1 MENEKRSLE
10 LKEKIRE
17 KMLKYREQKCEKIV
31 ALQNK
36 YALPVVT
43 LRANYPGR
51 VKNNSTSAF
60 VVAEISKELE
70 RMFAGKILYH
80 EAVDMPEGMTVFYVV
95 QGDASTIKENTVYIE
110 ESHEIGRFSDID
122 VYECYEESSIS
133 RLELGYQPRKCYI
146 CHEDARECAMK
157 KRHDQEV
164 LIRFIEDSV
173 VRYKKKRHLT
183 GAAGQG
189 NDVKETR

>member
-17 KMLKYREQKCEKIV
+17 KMLKYREQKCEKIIS
-31 ALQNK
+31 LQNK
-36 YALPVVT
+36 YGLPVVT

-51 VKNNSTSAF
+51 VKNNITSAF

-70 RMFAGKILYH
+70 KTFEGKILYH
-80 EAVDMPEGMTVFYVV
+80 EGVDMPEGMTIFYVV
-95 QGDASTIKENTVYIE
+95 KGDASTIKENAVYIE

-122 VYECYEESSIS
+122 VYECFEECSIS

-146 CHEDARECAMK
+146 CHEDARECATK

-164 LIRFIEDSV
+164 LVRFIEDSV
-173 VRYKKKRHLT
+173 ERYRKKRHLS
-183 GAAGQG
+183 GSLGQDQEMKG
-189 NDVKETR
+189 IR

>member
-17 KMLKYREQKCEKIV
+17 KMMKYREQKCEKIIS
-31 ALQNK
+31 LQNK

-43 LRANYPGR
+43 LRANYPGK
-51 VKNNSTSAF
+51 VKNNRTSAF
-60 VVAEISKELE
+60 IVAEISKELE
-70 RMFAGKILYH
+70 KLFEGKVLYH
-80 EAVDMPEGMTVFYVV
+80 EAIDTPEGMTVFYVV

-122 VYECYEESSIS
+122 VYECFEESSIS

-146 CHEDARECAMK
+146 CHEDARECAMN
-157 KRHDQEV
+157 KRHDLDTLV
-164 LIRFIEDSV
+164 RFIEGSV
-173 VRYKKKRHLT
+173 EGYMEKVHLSEP
-183 GAAGQG
+183 AVQG
-189 NDVKETR
+189 SGTPESH